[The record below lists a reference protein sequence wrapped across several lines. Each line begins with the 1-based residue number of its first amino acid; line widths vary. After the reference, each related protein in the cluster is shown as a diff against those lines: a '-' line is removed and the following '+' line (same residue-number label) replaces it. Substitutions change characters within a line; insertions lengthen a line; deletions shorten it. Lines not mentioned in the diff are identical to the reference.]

1 MNAEQFILF
10 VLEDA
15 VWSGLA
21 ALGFGM
27 LFNVPKS
34 ALGWCALLGA
44 MGHAL
49 RTALGVGAGLHVVP
63 ATLLACLVIGV
74 GARWRAHVMK
84 MPAKV
89 FQVTSVI
96 PLIPGAFAFRAML
109 GLFALAG
116 MPIGS
121 ITEPLQYV
129 ATNIVM
135 TGALL
140 GAIVAG
146 IIAPKLLITHNQ
158 PVV

>member
-1 MNAEQFILF
+1 MNNVPFVLF

-15 VWSGLA
+15 FWSALA
-21 ALGFGM
+21 ALGFAM
-27 LFNVPKS
+27 LFNVPVR
-34 ALGWCALLGA
+34 ALFWCALLGA
-44 MGHAL
+44 VGHAL
-49 RTALGVGAGLHVVP
+49 RTTLVAGVGLHVVP
-63 ATLLACLVIGV
+63 ATLVACLVIGT
-74 GARWRAHVMK
+74 GARWRAYVMK

-89 FQVTSVI
+89 FQVTASI

-129 ATNIVM
+129 AYNLVM

-146 IIAPKLLITHNQ
+146 IIAPKLLITHEK